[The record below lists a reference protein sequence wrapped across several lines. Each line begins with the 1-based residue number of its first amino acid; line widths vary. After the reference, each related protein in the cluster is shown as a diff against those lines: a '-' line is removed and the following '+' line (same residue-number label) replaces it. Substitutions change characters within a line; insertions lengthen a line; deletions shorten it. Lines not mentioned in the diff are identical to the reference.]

1 MKCRTTLRYIGLDVH
16 KKWMQICILDARGKV
31 RYEGRTAATP
41 DQLRGFTRT
50 LRPTDAV
57 ALEATINTWAIV
69 ALIEQRAGRVVVSNP
84 MRTKAIASA
93 KIKTDKVDARVL
105 ADLLRCDYLPAV
117 WRPDAQTILWR
128 QCVRFSDRFVRRRTQ
143 LKNQIHAIFHQNLL
157 VFPGADLFGKTG
169 RGWIERMRPTLPER
183 DRFELDLLLDELDH
197 TEAVI
202 ALLEKDLAT
211 TAYPLDNVRLLMT
224 IHGVD
229 AYGALS
235 LLAAIG
241 DVKRF
246 ASPKK
251 LVSYF
256 GLHSSV
262 FQSAD
267 HCYTGPITKRGRS
280 HARWIAIQAAQS
292 LCRARGPLAHFYAK
306 IKKRKGHNVAVVA
319 VARKL
324 VTIAWH
330 MLTHREPYRY
340 AVPKTT
346 EGKLARLRVLA
357 TGTKKKTGPKTGT
370 PRSTN
375 HGTGRRVKY
384 AKSLNQVL
392 AENELPAIAQLPA
405 GELRIL
411 SQRNMKARV
420 VENIYKGKPI
430 ITTNNNKHNSG
441 SPKHKTTHNKGRK
454 TSCA

>member
-1 MKCRTTLRYIGLDVH
+1 MKCTKTLRYIGLDVH
-16 KKWMQICILDARGKV
+16 KKWMQIAMLSPRGKV
-31 RYEGRTAATP
+31 LFDGRTPARP
-41 DQLRGFTRT
+41 DQLRGLART

-57 ALEATINTWAIV
+57 AFEATTNTWAIV
-69 ALIEQRAGRVVVSNP
+69 ALLEQRAGRVVVSNP

-93 KIKTDKVDARVL
+93 KIKTDKVDARTL
-105 ADLLRCDYLPAV
+105 AHLLRLDYLPEV

-143 LKNQIHAIFHQNLL
+143 LKNQIHAVFHQNLL
-157 VFPGADLFGKTG
+157 VYDGTDLFGKSG
-169 RGWIERMRPTLPER
+169 RQWIDTQRAALPER
-183 DRFELDLLLDELDH
+183 HRFELDILRDELDH
-197 TEAVI
+197 TDAVI

-211 TAYPLDNVRLLMT
+211 TAHPLDDVRLLMT

-229 AYGALS
+229 VYAALS

-246 ASPKK
+246 AAPKK

-280 HARWIAIQAAQS
+280 HARWVAIQSAQQF
-292 LCRARGPLAHFYAK
+292 CRAHGPIAHFYRR
-306 IKKRKGHNVAVVA
+306 IKKRKGHNVAIVA

-330 MLTHREPYRY
+330 MLTNREPFRY

-346 EGKLARLRVLA
+346 EAKLTRLRILA
-357 TGTKKKTGPKTGT
+357 TGQKKKSGPAKGT
-370 PRSTN
+370 PRSKRY
-375 HGTGRRVKY
+375 GTGRSVKY

-392 AENELPAIAQLPA
+392 DENQLPAIGELSK
-405 GELRIL
+405 GELRVLRRCGMQSRALDNLHKAQPIL
-411 SQRNMKARV
+411 ATTRK
-420 VENIYKGKPI
+420 
-430 ITTNNNKHNSG
+430 TTNRQQEKD
-441 SPKHKTTHNKGRK
+441 KQLTTKKR